1 MSEVDIDN
9 FDAEVL
15 KSKIPVVVD
24 FWAPWCVP
32 CKKVEPAL
40 RELSQ
45 ELEGR
50 VKFVRVNVE
59 KVQSLASSYLIMSI
73 PSLIIFKDGS
83 PYGKKTGSVSKTD
96 IEKFIL
102 PYLSSGN

>member
-9 FDAEVL
+9 FDTEVL
-15 KSKIPVVVD
+15 KSEIPAVVD

-45 ELEGR
+45 TFEGK
-50 VKFVRVNVE
+50 VKFVRVNIE
-59 KVQSLASSYLIMSI
+59 EAQELASSYMVMSI
-73 PSLIIFKDGS
+73 PSLIIFKDGV
-83 PYGKKTGSVSKTD
+83 PYGKKTGFISKME

-102 PYLSSGN
+102 SHISSGN